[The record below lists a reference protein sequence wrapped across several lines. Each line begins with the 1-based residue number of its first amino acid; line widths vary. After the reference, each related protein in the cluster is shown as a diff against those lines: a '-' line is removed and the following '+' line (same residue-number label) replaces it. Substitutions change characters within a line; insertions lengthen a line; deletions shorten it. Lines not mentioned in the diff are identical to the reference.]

1 MLVVP
6 KKKHERVVKE
16 KNYEIEKLKDRL
28 NEVLLENCD
37 LEKKLKK
44 ANDEVFIL
52 RTFLSIEAD
61 KTIKRYENIKKRTK
75 KIRTKNKC
83 DRNIEDYMMR
93 KLAYKQ
99 T

>member
-44 ANDEVFIL
+44 VKDEVFIL
-52 RTFLSIEAD
+52 RTLL
-61 KTIKRYENIKKRTK
+61 T
-75 KIRTKNKC
+75 
-83 DRNIEDYMMR
+83 
-93 KLAYKQ
+93 YKA
-99 T
+99 

>member
-1 MLVVP
+1 MIVVP
-6 KKKHERVVKE
+6 KNKYERVVKE
-16 KNYEIEKLKDRL
+16 KDTEIEKLKDRL

-44 ANDEVFIL
+44 VKDEVFIL
-52 RTFLSIEAD
+52 RTLLSIEAD
-61 KTIKRYENIKKRTK
+61 KAIKRHENIKKRTK
-75 KIRTKNKC
+75 KIRIKNKC
-83 DRNIEDYMMR
+83 DRKIEDYMMR

>member
-44 ANDEVFIL
+44 VKDEVFIL
-52 RTFLSIEAD
+52 RTLLRRRS
-61 KTIKRYENIKKRTK
+61 R
-75 KIRTKNKC
+75 
-83 DRNIEDYMMR
+83 
-93 KLAYKQ
+93 
-99 T
+99 